1 MNNANELTELS
12 RKRVGKYGYN
22 LTFQYKKVIVNAF
35 FQSELF
41 PRDVRKHVYWEVY
54 ASNNDSDFVEEFV
67 EKAEPLLI
75 EVQEELL
82 KKEETCFITIESIVS
97 SSPLVFD
104 ELMNIEFFVQGKNE
118 QFLMSLYCTKHN
130 DWYYDSCVYIK
141 NGTELTM
148 YEQAKCFSFYDAVFD
163 QLVDHFQGLHPF
175 KLRSLVN
182 PQIRNYQFRFYE
194 DSKKRKEQI
203 N

>member
-1 MNNANELTELS
+1 MNNIIELS
-12 RKRVGKYGYN
+12 RKKVGKYGYN
-22 LTFQYKKVIVNAF
+22 LTFQYKDIIVNAF
-35 FQSELF
+35 FQSDILF
-41 PRDVRKHVYWEVY
+41 PRDVREHLYWEVY
-54 ASNNDSDFVEEFV
+54 ASNNDPKFVEEFV

-82 KKEETCFITIESIVS
+82 KKEETYSINIDSVLCS
-97 SSPLVFD
+97 SQLAFD
-104 ELMNIEFFVQGKNE
+104 ELINIEFSVKGRDEN
-118 QFLMSLYCTKHN
+118 FLMSLYCSKYN
-130 DWYYDSCVYIK
+130 SWYYDSCVYIK
-141 NGTELTM
+141 NGTELTI
-148 YEQAKCFSFYDAVFD
+148 YEQAECFSFYDAVFD

-203 N
+203 K